1 MIKPVVYTSGFL
13 FIYSCKFASSNLLTT
28 FEEQTTRDM
37 TATEIR
43 SELITLQIQLRELT
57 KLFKASNLTDSKVQG
72 MLTKTLFRK
81 KYLESII
88 L

>member
-1 MIKPVVYTSGFL
+1 
-13 FIYSCKFASSNLLTT
+13 
-28 FEEQTTRDM
+28 M